1 MDDERTMVAGENNEQ
16 AIVAGN
22 ARTIDQIAIRIR
34 QRKIRCGITGR
45 HLEGRKNLGHK
56 GRLSQIRSRANR
68 FSSFDRGAFRCI
80 LGGVP
85 ASLSPAERL
94 RYSRHLLIPDIGEA
108 GQLRL
113 KNASVLLVGTGALGS
128 PAALYLA
135 AAGVG
140 RLGLVDDDNVDA
152 SNLQRQILHG
162 ESWIGKPKLDSAAAR
177 LREVNPHVQ
186 VECHALRFTPENALE
201 IANNY
206 DLIVDGSDNFP
217 TRFLTNDS
225 AWFLRK
231 PLVHGAIHRFEGQA
245 AVFAPHLGGP
255 CYRCLLPGMPPAGS
269 VPSCQEAGVLGVLP
283 GIIGSIQAMEA
294 LKILLGIGTIPLG
307 KLMCYDGLASAF
319 RTLKLNRDPEC
330 ALCGDRPS
338 IHGVLNAETA
348 TTTECS
354 HSTNAMPAITTTE
367 LRDLLAGD
375 FHGLLIDVREPNE
388 HAAASIPGS
397 RLIPFKTLPE
407 ALDTL
412 PRDKDIFIHCKSGGR
427 SGRAVQFLLDQGYT
441 QVKNV
446 AGGIDAWLETERWL

>member
-1 MDDERTMVAGENNEQ
+1 M
-16 AIVAGN
+16 
-22 ARTIDQIAIRIR
+22 
-34 QRKIRCGITGR
+34 
-45 HLEGRKNLGHK
+45 
-56 GRLSQIRSRANR
+56 
-68 FSSFDRGAFRCI
+68 
-80 LGGVP
+80 
-85 ASLSPAERL
+85 
-94 RYSRHLLIPDIGEA
+94 LIPDVGEA

-140 RLGLVDDDNVDA
+140 RLGLVDADIVDA
-152 SNLQRQILHG
+152 SNLQRQILHS

-186 VECHALRFTPENALE
+186 VECHALRFTAENAIE

-217 TRFLTNDS
+217 TRFLTNDT

-255 CYRCLLPGMPPAGS
+255 CYRCLLPGMPLPGS

-319 RTLKLNRDPEC
+319 RTIKLNRDPEC
-330 ALCGDRPS
+330 ALCGDHPS
-338 IHGVLNAETA
+338 ITSVANPETTAA
-348 TTTECS
+348 TCEVPSGEMEC
-354 HSTNAMPAITTTE
+354 ITTGE
-367 LRDLLAGD
+367 LKKLLDDTYEGV
-375 FHGLLIDVREPNE
+375 LIDVREPAE
-388 HAAASIPGS
+388 HAVASIPGAL
-397 RLIPFKTLPE
+397 LIPLASLQIE
-407 ALDTL
+407 WHSL
-412 PRDKDIFIHCKSGGR
+412 PRDREILVHCASGGR
-427 SGRAVQFLLDQGYT
+427 SARAAKFLLDRGFAR
-441 QVKNV
+441 VKNV
-446 AGGIDAWLETERWL
+446 AGGINAWLAEDDRR